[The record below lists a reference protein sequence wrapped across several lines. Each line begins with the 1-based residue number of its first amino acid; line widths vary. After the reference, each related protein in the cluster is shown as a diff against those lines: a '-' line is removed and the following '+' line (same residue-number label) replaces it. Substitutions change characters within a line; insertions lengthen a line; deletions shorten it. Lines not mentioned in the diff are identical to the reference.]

1 VANLPRVTS
10 LRRLCV
16 LLVVLFLAG
25 SLAACGSDTT
35 TPRAKKG
42 QCEYPTDPT
51 GPAKKVDA
59 PPLDPPKDVPTEVTI
74 ATNRGDIK
82 VSLDADQAPCTVN
95 SFVSLA
101 KQGYFDHTHCHRL
114 TVGTLFV
121 LQCGNPVATGKP
133 ADPDAGTGGPGYYVK
148 DELVK
153 GDPRLQPCLNQTEPA
168 TGKQICTYTTGTVAM
183 ANAGPDTGGSQ
194 FFLVYKDSQL
204 PNAYTA
210 FGRMSAAGVK
220 VVQSVAAGGAYPEDA
235 RQNTPP
241 KLQTVIT
248 SVK

>member
-1 VANLPRVTS
+1 VTF
-10 LRRLCV
+10 LRRRLIPLLAV
-16 LLVVLFLAG
+16 LLAAG
-25 SLAACGSDTT
+25 SLAACGGGTT
-35 TPRAKKG
+35 THRAVKTQCSYAQDPGGAAKK
-42 QCEYPTDPT
+42 
-51 GPAKKVDA
+51 ASL
-59 PPLDPPKDVPTEVTI
+59 PPGNPPKDLPDDVTI

-82 VSLDADQAPCTVN
+82 ISLAKDQAPCTVN
-95 SFVSLA
+95 SFVALA
-101 KQGYFDHTHCHRL
+101 EQGYFDNTHCHRL
-114 TVGTLFV
+114 TTSGIFV
-121 LQCGNPVATGKP
+121 LQCGDPKATGQVD
-133 ADPDAGTGGPGYYVK
+133 DPKAGAGGPGYYVK

-194 FFLVYKDSQL
+194 FFLGYKDSQL

-220 VVQSVAAGGAYPEDA
+220 VVQAVAAGGAYPEDA

-241 KLQTVIT
+241 RLETVIT